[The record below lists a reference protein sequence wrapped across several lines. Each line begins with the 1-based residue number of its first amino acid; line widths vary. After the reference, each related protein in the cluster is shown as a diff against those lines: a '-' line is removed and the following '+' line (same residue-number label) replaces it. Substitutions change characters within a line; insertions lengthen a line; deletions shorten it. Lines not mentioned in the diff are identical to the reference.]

1 MLTIRLFAGMR
12 DAAGKGV
19 LEMEAP
25 SPARVSDVFNHLMLL
40 HPGVEPFRS
49 SLLVAVNQEYADW
62 DGVVQD
68 GDEVAFFPP
77 VSGGSR

>member
-1 MLTIRLFAGMR
+1 MLTIRLFATMR
-12 DAAGKGV
+12 DTAGKAV
-19 LEMEAP
+19 LKMELP
-25 SPARVSDVFNHLMLL
+25 SSATVSEVFRQLTFL
-40 HPGVEPFRS
+40 HPDLEPFRR

-62 DGVVQD
+62 DGPVQD

>member
-12 DAAGKGV
+12 DVAGKGV
-19 LEMEAP
+19 LEMESP
-25 SPARVSDVFNHLMLL
+25 SSTRVSEVFDHLMLL
-40 HPGVEPFRS
+40 HPGVGPFRR

-62 DGVVQD
+62 DEVVQD

>member
-12 DAAGKGV
+12 DVAGKGV
-19 LEMEAP
+19 LEMECPA
-25 SPARVSDVFNHLMLL
+25 SARVSEVFDQLILI
-40 HPGVEPFRS
+40 HPGVEPFRR
-49 SLLVAVNQEYADW
+49 SLLVAVNQDYADW
-62 DGVVQD
+62 DGAVQD